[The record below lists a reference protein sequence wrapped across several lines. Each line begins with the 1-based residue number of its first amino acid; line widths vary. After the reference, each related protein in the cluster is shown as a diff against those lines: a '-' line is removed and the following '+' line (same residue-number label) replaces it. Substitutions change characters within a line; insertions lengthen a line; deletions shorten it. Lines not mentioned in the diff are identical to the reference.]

1 MFQTSHFWDLVA
13 TINKLFL
20 EGLCSQG
27 FSGQTV
33 QIFSYKFSEFCSL
46 RVNKTFKR
54 NRIEKSII
62 VFSQWNSNKRFKIR
76 PIHENTP
83 VKQCD
88 MLFRKLGNFIVL
100 GFYMFLSKVQSW
112 FFAKMLQSLLRKV
125 PNFSAFRSLKSC
137 LGLFQMNF
145 ATF

>member
-1 MFQTSHFWDLVA
+1 
-13 TINKLFL
+13 
-20 EGLCSQG
+20 
-27 FSGQTV
+27 
-33 QIFSYKFSEFCSL
+33 
-46 RVNKTFKR
+46 
-54 NRIEKSII
+54 
-62 VFSQWNSNKRFKIR
+62 
-76 PIHENTP
+76 
-83 VKQCD
+83 

-145 ATF
+145 ATFQRKTKIDVLLCLIYIFKSRFQNKNRTTSAASRHFTINALNKLVLIARKRIISKCPFFYTFEEHKVCYFSTKRQPKKLKIN